1 MTKADAARQN
11 GKKGGRPKKFRP
23 GKDDA
28 TPTLPLEPRFPL
40 PPTLDNPFSLGPKE
54 LLFVEAYCGVA
65 NFNATKAYAAAG
77 FTGNRF
83 KAARLLT
90 NGHVEDAI
98 AAKLLPR
105 LKALQIMDGDEALEG
120 ISSMGRVDIRTLFN
134 PTTGALLKMAEWPA
148 ATADA
153 VKTITP
159 NKYGTKIELYD
170 KLRARELMA
179 KVAGRLVE
187 RHDLKHTFTLEDI
200 VAGTGGAPAAA
211 PAPIQVGSG
220 STDGAPA

>member
-11 GKKGGRPKKFRP
+11 GKKGGRPRKFR
-23 GKDDA
+23 GRRDDG
-28 TPTLPLEPRFPL
+28 TPILPLEPRFPT
-40 PPTLDNPFSLGPKE
+40 PPTIDNPFGLGPMP
-54 LLFVEAYCGVA
+54 LLFVEAYCGTA
-65 NFNATKAYAAAG
+65 KFNATKAYELAG
-77 FTGNRF
+77 FKPNRF
-83 KAARLLT
+83 NAARLLT
-90 NGHVEDAI
+90 NEHIQDAI

-105 LKALQIMDGDEALEG
+105 LKALAIMDGDEALEG

-134 PTTGALLKMAEWPA
+134 PETGALLKMAQWPA

-187 RHDLKHTFTLEDI
+187 RHDLKHTFSLEDI
-200 VAGTGGAPAAA
+200 VAGT
-211 PAPIQVGSG
+211 PAPLVVGAG
-220 STDGAPA
+220 ATDGAQEATT